1 MVMRRARIL
10 LVDDNKVN
18 RKLLAAVL
26 EAEGY
31 RVEEAGSGREAVE
44 GVRLL
49 TYDLVLMDVQM
60 PDMDGVEATAAIRS
74 LGGRRAE
81 VPIVAISGDIGD
93 EVTERCRA
101 AGMNDHL
108 AKPVNPDTL
117 HRVVELW
124 TRRGSDGRHASSA
137 AAGAGAAP
145 VETPLGG
152 LAAHLS
158 GAALLSVIDEFSE
171 GAAARMTDVERAVSA
186 GDLARARGIA
196 HDLSGS
202 AANLGFMDL
211 SRLAQSLEIA
221 CTESGAGTAAR
232 LVAAMPAVLR
242 QVFVELATKRAQAV
256 AALGTSQSGTA
267 RDDARPGGP

>member
-1 MVMRRARIL
+1 MRRARIL

-26 EAEGY
+26 EADGY
-31 RVEEAGSGREAVE
+31 RVEEAGSGREALE

-49 TYDLVLMDVQM
+49 SYDLVLMDVQM

-93 EVTERCRA
+93 GIAERCRA
-101 AGMNDHL
+101 AGMNGHL
-108 AKPVNPDTL
+108 AKPVNPETL
-117 HRVVELW
+117 QRVVEQW
-124 TRRGSDGRHASSA
+124 VGPGSGSRQGPSSA
-137 AAGAGAAP
+137 ADDRAASD
-145 VETPLGG
+145 EAPLGG

-158 GAALLSVIDEFSE
+158 GAALLPVIDEFSE
-171 GAAARMTDVERAVSA
+171 GAAARVAQIESAVTA
-186 GDLARARGIA
+186 GDLGRVRRIA

-202 AANLGFMDL
+202 AANLGIMGL
-211 SRLAQSLEIA
+211 SRMAQSIEIA
-221 CTESGAGTAAR
+221 CSESDTGAATR

-242 QVFVELATKRAQAV
+242 HVLAELATKRAQAV
-256 AALGTSQSGTA
+256 AAAAISPSGTVGNDVH
-267 RDDARPGGP
+267 RGGA

>member
-1 MVMRRARIL
+1 MRRARIL

-26 EAEGY
+26 EADGY

-49 TYDLVLMDVQM
+49 SYDLVLMDVQM

-74 LGGRRAE
+74 LGGRRAD

-93 EVTERCRA
+93 DIAERCRA

-108 AKPVNPDTL
+108 GKPVNPETL
-117 HRVVELW
+117 QRVVAQW
-124 TRRGSDGRHASSA
+124 TRP
-137 AAGAGAAP
+137 AGEGGQARPAAP
-145 VETPLGG
+145 GSGSGQGETPLLGG

-158 GAALLSVIDEFSE
+158 GAALLPIIDEFSE
-171 GAAARMTDVERAVSA
+171 GAAARVAEIERDASA
-186 GDLARARGIA
+186 GDLDRVRRIA

-202 AANLGFMDL
+202 AANLGLTGL
-211 SRLAQSLEIA
+211 SRLARSIEIA
-221 CTESGAGTAAR
+221 SSESDVATVRR
-232 LVAAMPAVLR
+232 LVAAVPDLLR
-242 QVFVELATKRAQAV
+242 QVLADLARTRA
-256 AALGTSQSGTA
+256 AAAAGGPSRSAAAG
-267 RDDARPGGP
+267 DDIHPGGP